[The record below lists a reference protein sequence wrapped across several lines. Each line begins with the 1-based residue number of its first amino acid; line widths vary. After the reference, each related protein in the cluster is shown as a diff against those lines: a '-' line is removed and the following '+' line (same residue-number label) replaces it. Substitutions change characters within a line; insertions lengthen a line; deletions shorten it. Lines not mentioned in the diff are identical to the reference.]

1 MTLNQTI
8 QKTSQLFKHHNIEDS
23 YFEARILLGH
33 LLHLSPEEILT
44 QPEYKLNAQQE
55 EALQILIKRRM
66 KREPAA
72 YITGHKEFYDI
83 DFMVDRRV
91 LIPRPETEIL
101 VEEAL
106 KYLKNHYNGHDYD
119 DKCFTIADI
128 GTGCGAIAISIA
140 LHISDIKI
148 YATDISQDALDVARR
163 NAQVHNVQER
173 ISFLQGNLLESVPE
187 RINLIIAN
195 LPYIKHT
202 ELNSLN
208 TEINRFEP
216 RVALDGGNNGLF
228 YIEQLIE
235 QSKNKLC
242 DNSCLM
248 LEIGYDQ
255 AQQVANLTRRSFIN
269 VRYEFVSDPNHIKRV
284 ITVFPESSSLI

>member
-8 QKTSQLFKHHNIEDS
+8 QKTAQLFKQHNIEDS

-33 LLHLSPEEILT
+33 VLQLSPEEMLT
-44 QPEYKLNAQQE
+44 QPEYNLNAQQKK
-55 EALQILIKRRM
+55 ALQILIQRRM

-72 YITGHKEFYDI
+72 YITGHREFYGI

-91 LIPRPETEIL
+91 LIPRPETEFL

-106 KYLKNHYNGHDYD
+106 KYLKYHYNGHDHD

-163 NAQVHNVQER
+163 NAQDHNVHER
-173 ISFLQGNLLESVPE
+173 ISFLQGNLLEPVPE
-187 RINLIIAN
+187 TIDLIIAN
-195 LPYIKHT
+195 LPYIKQT
-202 ELNSLN
+202 ELDSLS
-208 TEINRFEP
+208 TEINCFEP
-216 RVALDGGNNGLF
+216 RIALDGGNDGLL
-228 YIEQLIE
+228 YIGQLIE
-235 QSKNKLC
+235 QSKKKLR

-269 VRYEFVSDPNHIKRV
+269 VRYEFVSDPNHIRRV
-284 ITVFPESSSLI
+284 IAVFPERPSLI